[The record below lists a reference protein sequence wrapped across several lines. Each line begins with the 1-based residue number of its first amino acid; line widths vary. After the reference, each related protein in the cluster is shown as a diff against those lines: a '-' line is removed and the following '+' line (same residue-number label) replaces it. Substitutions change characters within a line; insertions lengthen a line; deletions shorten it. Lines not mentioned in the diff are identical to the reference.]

1 MMNLSINIDLSYI
14 KINNLAKAIFLCIYT
29 FSPAKAGDN
38 AKSRYNVHV
47 LPHGF
52 SLWIKKEQT
61 INGFSQRIKLAI
73 K

>member
-1 MMNLSINIDLSYI
+1 
-14 KINNLAKAIFLCIYT
+14 LAKAIFLCIYT